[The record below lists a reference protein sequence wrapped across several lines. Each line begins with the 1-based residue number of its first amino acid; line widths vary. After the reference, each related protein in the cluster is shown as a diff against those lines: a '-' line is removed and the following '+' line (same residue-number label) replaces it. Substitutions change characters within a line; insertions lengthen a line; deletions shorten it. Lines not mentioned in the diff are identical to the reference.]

1 MCNARRQE
9 KPSVVR
15 SRPGTY
21 NARMRRLLTLVLSTL
36 ALFGCDDE
44 PTEREPAASEA
55 SETASAPSEP
65 TKAAEP
71 ATPPAPSRSARA
83 GGIAWEA
90 PEPFRAVQPTSQMR
104 AAEYVFPEQE
114 GEEPASLTVFFF
126 GPGQGG
132 SIQENIDR
140 WVNQFQQP
148 DGRPS
153 SEAAQITERDVND
166 LKVHL
171 VDVSGTFSAMT
182 PMGSRGGPA
191 TDQRMLAAIVEGPQ
205 GPVFF
210 KMVGPR
216 AVMERAQQ
224 PFEGLVA
231 SFHAP

>member
-1 MCNARRQE
+1 MCNELRQE
-9 KPSVVR
+9 NPSVVR
-15 SRPGTY
+15 SRRGTY
-21 NARMRRLLTLVLSTL
+21 NPGMRRLLALLLSTF
-36 ALFGCDDE
+36 AIAGCDEE
-44 PTEREPAASEA
+44 PAEREAAASETT
-55 SETASAPSEP
+55 ETRAAPGGS
-65 TKAAEP
+65 TAAAEP
-71 ATPPAPSRSARA
+71 AAPSSPSRSSRA

-148 DGRPS
+148 DGRAS
-153 SEAAQITERDVND
+153 SEAAEISERDVND

-171 VDVSGTFSAMT
+171 VDVSGTYSAMT

-191 TDQRMLAAIVEGPQ
+191 TDQRMLAAIVEGPE

-216 AVMERAQQ
+216 AVMERAEQ